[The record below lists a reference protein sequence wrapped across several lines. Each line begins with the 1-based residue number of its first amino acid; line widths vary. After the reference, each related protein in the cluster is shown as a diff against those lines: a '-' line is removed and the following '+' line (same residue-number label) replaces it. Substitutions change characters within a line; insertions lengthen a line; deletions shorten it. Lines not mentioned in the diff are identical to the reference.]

1 MADTIKVVI
10 VDDEKL
16 ERNLL
21 KNCINWGF
29 LNMEIIGEASNSD
42 EALQLLEKDTPEI
55 VFTDINMPVIDGMQ
69 FIGIAA
75 KKHPH
80 IKFVVLTG
88 FDSFAHAQKSIK
100 LGVADFLVKPIDDDD
115 VFKTASNL
123 KAIIEREREDQI
135 EYNQLRKQLYDNL
148 PYLKERFLYELL
160 KGEIDDKTI
169 EEKLS
174 FLGIQYKYECFQVAA
189 IEINHANSE
198 NEELRYMNSIKV
210 MNLVKHNFADN
221 RYAQIF
227 FDSANRIIILN
238 NDENSDLYEKC
249 ELLKDHI
256 TRDLNYSVGIGL
268 GSLKKK
274 PQEICTSYREALDAL
289 DYRLAIGNSAVIL
302 YSHVHFNSAENKT
315 DTAKLYSKL
324 NLYLK
329 SGLTCNA
336 KETIEVLLNSI
347 DIKCPSA
354 VHQIHIT
361 ALEISM
367 ICLKNSED
375 AGFDEED
382 SYKSEIQSFNK
393 IFTMN
398 TIPEIKEHLFHV
410 VENATQVI
418 DRQKIDKI
426 NTLIKN
432 IKKYVDENYASHDL
446 TLSNVAKAFYINSSY
461 LSRTFKKEAGI
472 SFIEYLTTVR
482 MEKALN
488 LLSEKNE
495 MRTFEIAE
503 AVGISDPNYFGTC
516 FKKYTGV
523 SVSIYRKGILNS
535 KD

>member
-1 MADTIKVVI
+1 MADIIKIII
-10 VDDEKL
+10 VDDERL

-21 KNCINWGF
+21 RNCINWGT

-75 KKHPH
+75 KRFPH
-80 IKFVVLTG
+80 IKFVILTG

-100 LGVADFLVKPIDDDD
+100 LGVADFLVKPIDDED

-123 KAIIEREREDQI
+123 KTIIEREREDQI

-160 KGEIDDKTI
+160 KGEIDDETI
-169 EEKLS
+169 KEKLS

-189 IEINHANSE
+189 IEINHLNSE
-198 NEELRYMNSIKV
+198 NEELRYMHSMKV
-210 MNLVKHNFADN
+210 MNLVKQDFADN

-238 NDENSDLYEKC
+238 NDEDSDLYEKC

-256 TRDLNYSVGIGL
+256 ARDLNYSVGIGL

-274 PQEICTSYREALDAL
+274 PQEICISYKQALDAL
-289 DYRLAIGNSAVIL
+289 DYRLSIGNNAVIL
-302 YSHVHFNSAENKT
+302 YSHVHFNNSEIKT

-329 SGLTCNA
+329 SGLKCNA
-336 KETIEVLLNSI
+336 KETIEVLLNDI
-347 DIKCPSA
+347 DLKGPSA

-375 AGFDEED
+375 EGFEEE
-382 SYKSEIQSFNK
+382 SYKSGIQSFNK

-398 TIPEIKEHLFHV
+398 TIPEIKEHLFNV
-410 VENATQVI
+410 VESATQVI

-432 IKKYVDENYASHDL
+432 IKRYVDENYASHDL
-446 TLSNVAKAFYINSSY
+446 TLSNVAKVFYINSSY

-482 MEKALN
+482 MEKALS
-488 LLSEKNE
+488 LLSEKNG
-495 MRTFEIAE
+495 MKTFEIADV
-503 AVGISDPNYFGTC
+503 VGISDPNYFGTC

-523 SVSIYRKGILNS
+523 SVSIYRKGHPQQ
-535 KD
+535 